1 MSSGSRNRSPHEW
14 ACLIAL
20 RDAGE
25 LSISQLTEVTGL
37 SRPTV
42 DKVARQLAADG
53 VIDSSMRAAGGAGR
67 PTRVYRFP
75 AEELVLGVE
84 LGLASIRVIAADR
97 SGTVLDRRETL
108 RRRPSQ
114 KEPGAT
120 AALEP
125 ASTDPT
131 LILDDLVAAID
142 AVAGDR
148 PVAGIGLAVPGIVD
162 AQRVRL
168 SRVLPALNH
177 VDIAAQ
183 LEDRT
188 GAPVRIGN
196 DVKLAGLGE
205 ARAGAGD
212 QVPSMV
218 LVWLGRRISSSV
230 VIEGTVLQGLHGV
243 AGEITVAVGSG
254 WTQTS
259 ARGEW
264 AWPHGRDAV
273 HNARLAVEGDPAAQQ
288 ALEGYLAEVGRSLS
302 RLVGMID
309 PHLVVIS
316 GAVSESPAPI
326 AHRIRE
332 ILSRELNVPFVP
344 EVVAARHGRYSS
356 AIGALLVAFDDPR
369 VSTVGGWHLPTP
381 AERVGTADY
390 ENPRPE
396 YS

>member
-1 MSSGSRNRSPHEW
+1 MSSRPRNRSSHEW

-25 LSISQLTEVTGL
+25 LSISQLSEVTGL

-67 PTRVYRFP
+67 PARVYRFP

-168 SRVLPALNH
+168 SRVLPALNAT
-177 VDIAAQ
+177 DIAML
-183 LEDRT
+183 LEGRT

-212 QVPSMV
+212 RVPSMV

-264 AWPHGRDAV
+264 LWPYGGDAV
-273 HNARLAVEGDPAAQQ
+273 HNARLAVEGDGAAQQ

-309 PHLVVIS
+309 PHAVVIS
-316 GAVSESPAPI
+316 GAVSESLAPI
-326 AHRIRE
+326 AHRMHE

-369 VSTVGGWHLPTP
+369 VSEVGGWHLPTP
-381 AERVGTADY
+381 AERVGAAT
-390 ENPRPE
+390 
-396 YS
+396 S